1 VGFLLQPIPEK
12 EGEFEIIESYF
23 KGLTTQEGVLLGIGD
38 DAAILDIYT
47 ASNKKLVVATD
58 TLVEKVHF
66 PGDTSAYNIAQRALC
81 VNLSDMAAM
90 GATPRWFTL
99 ALTLPS
105 EYASSAWLK
114 DFSAGLAEV
123 AKDYNCALIGGDT
136 TSGPL
141 TVSITMLGEVTS
153 ELALKRSGAKVG
165 DAIYVTGHLADGG
178 AGLTVVTNSHN
189 SENTTP
195 HLRDRLHQRFYR
207 PQPKVS
213 EGLYLAAIASSCID
227 ISDGLIADVGHL
239 CKSSGV
245 SADVSPSLLPIHT
258 DVKSAFP
265 DDYLTWALY
274 GGDDYQLC
282 FTLPNKKVAK
292 LTSWI
297 AEGRLEATRIGEI
310 IACKDSGPEVLLDG
324 APINKLQ
331 KGFDHFGC

>member
-1 VGFLLQPIPEK
+1 MLQPIPDND
-12 EGEFEIIESYF
+12 GEFEIIESYF
-23 KGLTTQEGVLLGIGD
+23 KGLTNQNDVLIGIGD
-38 DAAILDIYT
+38 DAAIVNFC
-47 ASNKKLVVATD
+47 AVSNKKLVVATD
-58 TLVEKVHF
+58 TLVENVHF
-66 PGDTSAYNIAQRALC
+66 PSDASACSIAKRALC

-90 GATPRWFTL
+90 GANPRWFTL
-99 ALTLPS
+99 ALTLPFK
-105 EYASSAWLK
+105 YANSAWLK
-114 DFSAGLAEV
+114 EFSTGLAEV

-178 AGLTVVTNSHN
+178 AGLAVVTDSHN
-189 SENTTP
+189 SENMTP
-195 HLRDRLHQRFYR
+195 HLRERLHQRFYR

-213 EGLYLAAIASSCID
+213 EGLDLAAIASSCID
-227 ISDGLIADVGHL
+227 VSDGLIADVEHL

-258 DVKSAFP
+258 DVKSTFP

-274 GGDDYQLC
+274 GGDEYQLC
-282 FTLPNKKVAK
+282 FTLPNKDVRQ
-292 LTSWI
+292 LSDWI

-324 APINKLQ
+324 ASINKLQ
-331 KGFDHFGC
+331 KGFDHFDG